1 MQTRIVRNI
10 HVPNVHIERWD
21 DHIWDWTP
29 ALIVAFPFPGGVLFG
44 AEGREPTERVGF
56 FMEPHD
62 ARIVAGQLLK
72 AAEEAEND
80 LA

>member
-1 MQTRIVRNI
+1 MQTRIIRNI

-21 DHIWDWTP
+21 DHIWKWTP
-29 ALIVAFPFPGGVLFG
+29 ALIMAIPFPGGIFFG
-44 AEGREPTERVGF
+44 AEGREPAERVGF

-72 AAEEAEND
+72 AAEGAEND
-80 LA
+80 FA

>member
-1 MQTRIVRNI
+1 MQTRVVRNCYVGNAL
-10 HVPNVHIERWD
+10 HERWD
-21 DHIWDWTP
+21 DHVWKWTP
-29 ALIVAFPFPGGVLFG
+29 ALIMAIPFPGGVFFG

>member
-1 MQTRIVRNI
+1 MHTRIVRNCY
-10 HVPNVHIERWD
+10 VPNALHERWD
-21 DHIWDWTP
+21 DHVWKWTP
-29 ALIVAFPFPGGVLFG
+29 ALIKTIPFPGGVLFG

-56 FMEPHD
+56 FLEPRD
-62 ARIVAGQLLK
+62 ARIVAGQLMK